1 MTRKIPALTPIL
13 ALAVL
18 LAAALPATAPAAGTE
33 SKDEPENTA
42 ESLYNEGVELAEE
55 GRYADAREKFE
66 AAYDEDD
73 RDPEIV
79 NMLAFTLRKTGEL
92 EKAFEMYEKALDLR
106 DRFAEAREYLGE
118 AHLQAA
124 LQQVEI
130 LRSYGPDG
138 AEELQSLLSAIQ
150 RAAADAAGEDFE
162 VQPANW

>member
-1 MTRKIPALTPIL
+1 VTPKFRSLPTIL
-13 ALAVL
+13 AVALAITT
-18 LAAALPATAPAAGTE
+18 LATTFAVAAGTD
-33 SKDEPENTA
+33 SKEEPANTA
-42 ESLYNEGVELAEE
+42 ESLYNEGLELAEQ

-66 AAYDEDD
+66 AAHAEDD
-73 RDPEIV
+73 RDPETV

-92 EKAFEMYEKALDLR
+92 EKAFALYEEALALR
-106 DRFAEAREYLGE
+106 DRFPEAREYLGE

-138 AEELQSLLSAIQ
+138 AEQLESLLGAIQ

-162 VQPANW
+162 VQPTNW